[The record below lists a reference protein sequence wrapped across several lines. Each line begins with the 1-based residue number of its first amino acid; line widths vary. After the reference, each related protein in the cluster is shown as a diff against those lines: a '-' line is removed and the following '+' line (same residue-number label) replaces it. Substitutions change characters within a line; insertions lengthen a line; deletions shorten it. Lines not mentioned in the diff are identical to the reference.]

1 MIRNLLTKKNLHIII
16 ISIIFSI
23 ILWVSISLSN
33 DYYATFKIPLKLVN
47 FPEGYTIGSK
57 IPDYISVKLKGEG
70 WKLAVLKL
78 GRETNYVVTAGKET
92 GKRFINLYNYLV
104 DNQWLSSDIE
114 VIDIS
119 PDTLSYDVEKIAST
133 NAEIIPNINLNFKPG
148 FGLATPMTIKPE
160 TTIVFGPVS
169 KIKNLRAVTTEK
181 LSLNNLDDKVDEKVP
196 LEKIPEMSF
205 SSSNV
210 NVILDVQ
217 KIVDKNFDNL
227 DVKIIDVPSDRNVV
241 LLPNKISVGLR
252 GGVDVLAKL
261 DNSQISASVN
271 YREVVLDTLGSVA
284 PKISLPGNTSLI
296 YIKPERLRYII
307 KKFN

>member
-1 MIRNLLTKKNLHIII
+1 MKKNLHIII
-16 ISIIFSI
+16 ISVIFSI

-33 DYYATFKIPLKLVN
+33 EYYATFKIPLQLVN

-70 WKLAVLKL
+70 WKLAALKL
-78 GRETNYVVTAGKET
+78 GRETDYVVASGNET

-133 NAEIIPNINLNFKPG
+133 KAEIIPDLNLNFKPG
-148 FGLATPMTIKPE
+148 FGLATPMIVKPE
-160 TTIVFGPVS
+160 TTVVFGPAS
-169 KIKNLRAVTTEK
+169 KIKNLRGVATEK
-181 LSLNNLDDKVDEKVP
+181 LSLNNLDDKVDEKIP
-196 LEKIPEMSF
+196 LEKIPEMNF
-205 SSSNV
+205 SSSSV
-210 NVILDVQ
+210 NIVLDVQ

-227 DVKIIDVPSDRNVV
+227 TVNIIDVPSDRNVV
-241 LLPNKISVGLR
+241 LLPNKISIGLR

-261 DNSQISASVN
+261 DNSQLNAYIN
-271 YREVVLDTLGSVA
+271 YRDVVLDTLGSVV
-284 PKISLPGNTSLI
+284 PKIVLPGNTSLI

>member
-1 MIRNLLTKKNLHIII
+1 MKKNLHIII

-33 DYYATFKIPLKLVN
+33 DYYATFKIPLKLIN

-70 WKLAVLKL
+70 WKLAALKL
-78 GRETNYVVTAGKET
+78 GREADYVVTAGKET

-133 NAEIIPNINLNFKPG
+133 NAEIIPNLNLNFKPG
-148 FGLATPMTIKPE
+148 FGLATPMIVKPE
-160 TTIVFGPVS
+160 TTVVFGPIS
-169 KIKNLRAVTTEK
+169 KIKSLRAVATAR
-181 LSLNNLDDKVDEKVP
+181 LSLNNLDDRVDEKVP
-196 LEKIPEMSF
+196 LEKIPETSF
-205 SSSNV
+205 SNSNV
-210 NVILDVQ
+210 NIFLDVQ

-227 DVKIIDVPSDRNVV
+227 PVKIIDVPSDRNVV
-241 LLPNKISVGLR
+241 LLPNTISVGLR

-261 DNSQISASVN
+261 DDNQLNAYIN

-284 PKISLPGNTSLI
+284 PKIVLPENTSLI

>member
-1 MIRNLLTKKNLHIII
+1 MKKNLHIII
-16 ISIIFSI
+16 ISVIFSI

-33 DYYATFKIPLKLVN
+33 DYYATFKIPLELVN

-57 IPDYISVKLKGEG
+57 IPNYISVKLKGEG
-70 WKLAVLKL
+70 WKLAALKL
-78 GRETNYVVTAGKET
+78 GRETDYVVSAGNET

-133 NAEIIPNINLNFKPG
+133 RAEIVPNLSLNFKPG
-148 FGLATPMTIKPE
+148 FGLATPMIIKPE
-160 TTIVFGPVS
+160 TTTVFGPSS
-169 KIKNLRAVTTEK
+169 KIKNMRAVTTQR
-181 LSLNNLDDKVDEKVP
+181 LSLNNLDDKTDEKVP
-196 LEKIPEMSF
+196 LEKIPEMNF
-205 SSSNV
+205 SNNNV
-210 NVILDVQ
+210 NIILDVQ

-227 DVKIIDVPSDRNVV
+227 TVKIIDVPPDRSVV
-241 LLPNKISVGLR
+241 LLPNTISVGLR

-261 DNSQISASVN
+261 DNNHINAFIN
-271 YREVVLDTLGSVA
+271 YRDVVLDTLGSVA
-284 PKISLPGNTSLI
+284 PKIVLPGNTSLI
-296 YIKPERLRYII
+296 YMKPERLRYII

>member
-1 MIRNLLTKKNLHIII
+1 MKKNLHIII

-47 FPEGYTIGSK
+47 FPEGYTIGSRV
-57 IPDYISVKLKGEG
+57 PNHISVKLKGEG
-70 WKLAVLKL
+70 WKLAALKL
-78 GRETNYVVTAGKET
+78 GRESDYIVSAGNES

-119 PDTLSYDVEKIAST
+119 PDTLSYNIEKIAST
-133 NAEIIPNINLNFKPG
+133 HAEIIPDLNLNFKPG
-148 FGLATPMTIKPE
+148 FGLATEMVIKPE
-160 TTIVFGPVS
+160 STIVFGPANRVKS
-169 KIKNLRAVTTEK
+169 IRAVPTEK
-181 LSLNNLDDKVDEKVP
+181 LSLNNLDDKVEEKVP
-196 LEKIPEMSF
+196 LKKIPEMNYSNN
-205 SSSNV
+205 NV
-210 NVILDVQ
+210 NIILDVQ

-227 DVKIIDVPSDRNVV
+227 PVDIVDVPSDRSVV
-241 LLPNKISVGLR
+241 LLPNKISIGLR

-261 DNSQISASVN
+261 DNGHLMAHIN
-271 YREVVLDTLGSVA
+271 YRDVVLDTLGSIA
-284 PKISLPGNTSLI
+284 PKVELPDNTSLI

>member
-1 MIRNLLTKKNLHIII
+1 MKQKVIIKKNLHIVI

-33 DYYATFKIPLKLVN
+33 DYYATFKIPLRLVN
-47 FPEGYTIGSK
+47 FPDGYTIGSTV
-57 IPDYISVKLKGEG
+57 PDFISVKLKGEG
-70 WKLAVLKL
+70 WKLAALKL
-78 GRETNYVVTAGKET
+78 GRETDYVVTAGNET

-119 PDTLSYDVEKIAST
+119 PDTLTYEVEKIASVR
-133 NAEIIPNINLNFKPG
+133 AEIIPNLNLNFKPG
-148 FGLATPMTIKPE
+148 FGLATGMIVRPE
-160 TTIVFGPVS
+160 TTIVFGPAS
-169 KIKNLRAVTTEK
+169 KIRNLRAIATQK
-181 LSLNNLDDKVDEKVP
+181 LSLNNLDDKVNEKVS
-196 LEKIPEMSF
+196 LEKIPELNY
-205 SSSNV
+205 SNNSV

-227 DVKIIDVPSDRNVV
+227 AVKIIDVPPDRSVV

-261 DNSQISASVN
+261 DNEQLDAYVN
-271 YREVVLDTLGSVA
+271 YRDVVLDTLGSVA
-284 PKISLPGNTSLI
+284 PQIVLPENTSLI

>member
-1 MIRNLLTKKNLHIII
+1 MKKNLHIII

-33 DYYATFKIPLKLVN
+33 DYYATFKIPLRLIN

-70 WKLAVLKL
+70 WKLAALKL
-78 GRETNYVVTAGKET
+78 GREADYVVAAGNET
-92 GKRFINLYNYLV
+92 GKRFVNLYNYLV

-133 NAEIIPNINLNFKPG
+133 RAEIIPNLNLNFKPG
-148 FGLATPMTIKPE
+148 FGLATPMIVKPE
-160 TTIVFGPVS
+160 TTVVFGPMS
-169 KIKNLRAVTTEK
+169 KIKNLRAVATAR

-196 LEKIPEMSF
+196 LEKIPEINF
-205 SSSNV
+205 SNSNV
-210 NVILDVQ
+210 NIFLNIQ

-227 DVKIIDVPSDRNVV
+227 PVKIIDVPSDRNVV
-241 LLPNKISVGLR
+241 LLPNQISVGLR

-261 DNSQISASVN
+261 DDNQLNAYIN
-271 YREVVLDTLGSVA
+271 YRDVVLDTLGSVV
-284 PKISLPGNTSLI
+284 PQIVLPENTSLI

>member
-1 MIRNLLTKKNLHIII
+1 MKKNLHIII

-33 DYYATFKIPLKLVN
+33 DYYATFKIPLKMVN

-57 IPDYISVKLKGEG
+57 IPDDISVKLKGEG
-70 WKLAVLKL
+70 WKLAALKL
-78 GRETNYVVTAGKET
+78 GRETDYVVSVGKET
-92 GKRFINLYNYLV
+92 GRRFINLYNYLV

-119 PDTLSYDVEKIAST
+119 PDTLSYNVEKIAST
-133 NAEIIPNINLNFKPG
+133 RAEIIPDLNLNFKPG
-148 FGLATPMTIKPE
+148 FGLATEMVIKPE
-160 TTIVFGPVS
+160 STTVFGPSS
-169 KIKNLRAVTTEK
+169 KIKNLRAVSTEK
-181 LSLNNLDDKVDEKVP
+181 MSLNNLDDKVDEKIP
-196 LEKIPEMSF
+196 LLPIPEMNF
-205 SSSNV
+205 SSRNV
-210 NVILDVQ
+210 NIILDVQ

-227 DVKIIDVPSDRNVV
+227 SVNIIDIPSDRNVI
-241 LLPNKISVGLR
+241 LLPNKISIGLR

-261 DNSQISASVN
+261 SGDQLKAHIN
-271 YREVVLDTLGSVA
+271 YRDVVLDTLGSIA
-284 PKISLPGNTSLI
+284 PKITLPENTSLI

>member
-1 MIRNLLTKKNLHIII
+1 MKKNLHIII

-70 WKLAVLKL
+70 WKLAALKL
-78 GRETNYVVTAGKET
+78 GRKTDYVVTAGNET

-160 TTIVFGPVS
+160 TTVVFGPVS

-227 DVKIIDVPSDRNVV
+227 DVKVIDVPSDRNVV

>member
-1 MIRNLLTKKNLHIII
+1 MKKNLHIII

-33 DYYATFKIPLKLVN
+33 DYYATFKIPLKLIN

-70 WKLAVLKL
+70 WKLAALKL
-78 GRETNYVVTAGKET
+78 GREADYVVTAGKET

-133 NAEIIPNINLNFKPG
+133 KAEIIPNLNLNFKPG
-148 FGLATPMTIKPE
+148 FGLATPMIVKPE
-160 TTIVFGPVS
+160 TTVVFGPIS
-169 KIKNLRAVTTEK
+169 KIKSLRAVATAR
-181 LSLNNLDDKVDEKVP
+181 LSLNNLDDRVDEKVP
-196 LEKIPEMSF
+196 LEKIPETSF
-205 SSSNV
+205 SNSNV
-210 NVILDVQ
+210 NIFLDVQ

-227 DVKIIDVPSDRNVV
+227 PVKIIDVPSDRNVV
-241 LLPNKISVGLR
+241 LLPNTISVGLR

-261 DNSQISASVN
+261 DDNQLNAYIN

-284 PKISLPGNTSLI
+284 PKIVLPENTSLI

>member
-1 MIRNLLTKKNLHIII
+1 MKKNLHIII

-33 DYYATFKIPLKLVN
+33 DYYATFKIPLKMVN

-57 IPDYISVKLKGEG
+57 IPDDISVKLKGEG
-70 WKLAVLKL
+70 WKLAALKL
-78 GRETNYVVTAGKET
+78 GRETDYIVSVGKET

-119 PDTLSYDVEKIAST
+119 PDTLSYNVEKIAST
-133 NAEIIPNINLNFKPG
+133 RAEIIPDLNLNFKPG
-148 FGLATPMTIKPE
+148 FGLATEMIIRPE
-160 TTIVFGPVS
+160 STTVFGPS
-169 KIKNLRAVTTEK
+169 SRIKNLRAVSTEK
-181 LSLNNLDDKVDEKVP
+181 LSFNNLDDKID
-196 LEKIPEMSF
+196 EKIPLRPIPEMNF
-205 SSSNV
+205 SNSNV
-210 NVILDVQ
+210 NIILDVQ

-227 DVKIIDVPSDRNVV
+227 PVEIIDIPSDRNVI
-241 LLPNKISVGLR
+241 LLPNKISIGLR

-261 DNSQISASVN
+261 NNDQLKAHIN
-271 YREVVLDTLGSVA
+271 YREVVLDTLGSII
-284 PKISLPGNTSLI
+284 PKITLPENTSLI